1 MADIVVSTIA
11 DIQYLCE
18 EFDISAE
25 GTASR
30 KRKVAYVIRT
40 ITHIFKDM
48 KKTLL
53 LMTAAAL
60 LAAGCS
66 QEKKDS
72 DVLRAEELMKK
83 MTLAEKIGQLNQLVP
98 NNSVVTGPDGSPV
111 NVKDVIK
118 SGMCGSMLNVKTPEG
133 IIEYQKLAVD
143 STRLGIPILFGHDII
158 HGARTG
164 FPENLGI
171 SCSWDPQLTQEVA
184 RISAAEAASFG
195 IAWTFSPMCD
205 IAIDPRWGRV
215 SEGSG
220 EDAYLSGVLSAAMVR
235 GYQGYDLSAP
245 GTILSCVKHFA
256 AYGAA
261 EAGRDYNTVD
271 MSEMMFRD
279 RHLPSYKAAI
289 DAGSLS
295 VMSSFND
302 FDGIPASA
310 SKWLLT
316 DILRGELGF
325 KGFVVSDY
333 CAINEMINHRV
344 AAGKKEAAELSL
356 NAGLNMDMV
365 DGDYYKFAEELVNE
379 GRVSEQ
385 QIDRLCKEI
394 LTVKFKLGLF
404 DDPFRYGGE
413 GRWEKETMLPEY
425 LETARKVARSS
436 MVLLKNEGNVL
447 PLSGKEKI
455 ALIGPAAD
463 NSKDMIG
470 AWSAFVEGDKAVS
483 FYDGLKERFPKVVCE
498 EGCGFFDPVK
508 GGVAK
513 AVAAAK
519 SSDVVLMALG
529 LPNTYSGEATSMANI
544 DLPDA
549 QKELFK
555 AVKATGKPVVILLV
569 TGRPMTIAR
578 ETEEADGLLVTWHP
592 GTMAGTALA
601 DVISGDYNPS
611 GRLTMTFPLCL
622 GQVPIHY
629 NAKTTGRPRRSPSN
643 NGKYLSRY
651 MRTPNEPLFAFG
663 EGLSYTQ
670 FSYSGLEVLNP
681 EVKEGENVKV
691 KVQVSNTGL
700 RDGEETVQMYLRD
713 VVASHT
719 RPERELKGFSKIAL
733 KAGETKEVEFE
744 ITPESRSFFRADNVW
759 GEEAGDFEIFI
770 GHDSHASLKGGFKV
784 VK

>member
-1 MADIVVSTIA
+1 MECDS
-11 DIQYLCE
+11 L
-18 EFDISAE
+18 
-25 GTASR
+25 
-30 KRKVAYVIRT
+30 
-40 ITHIFKDM
+40 THIYKDM

-66 QEKKDS
+66 QEKKDA
-72 DVLRAEELMKK
+72 DELRAEELMKK

-118 SGMCGSMLNVKTPEG
+118 SGMCGSMLNVKTPED
-133 IIEYQKLAVD
+133 IIEYQRLAVD
-143 STRLGIPILFGHDII
+143 STRLGIPILFGHDVI

-171 SCSWDPQLTQEVA
+171 SCSWDPQLTEEVA

-235 GYQGYDLSAP
+235 GYQGDDLSAP

-325 KGFVVSDY
+325 RGFVVSDY

-365 DGDYYKFAEELVNE
+365 DGDYYKFAEELVKE
-379 GRVSEQ
+379 GRVSEK
-385 QIDRLCKEI
+385 QIDRLCREI

-413 GRWEKETMLPEY
+413 GRWDAETMLPEY

-436 MVLLKNEGNVL
+436 MVLLKNEGDVL
-447 PLSGKEKI
+447 PLKGDERI

-470 AWSAFVEGDKAVS
+470 AWSAFVEGDKAIS
-483 FYDGLKERFPKVVCE
+483 FYDGLKARFPKVFCE
-498 EGCGFFDPVK
+498 KGCGFFEPVK

-519 SSDVVLMALG
+519 SSDVVLLALG

-592 GTMAGTALA
+592 GTMAGPALA
-601 DVISGDYNPS
+601 DILSGDYNPS

-643 NGKYLSRY
+643 NAKYLSRY
-651 MRTPNEPLFAFG
+651 MSTPNEPLFAFG

-670 FSYSGLEVLNP
+670 FSYSGLEILNP
-681 EVKEGENVKV
+681 EVKEGESVKV

-713 VVASHT
+713 VVASRT

-733 KAGETKEVEFE
+733 KAGETKTVEFE

-759 GEEAGDFEIFI
+759 GEEAGDFEVFI